1 MKPGDFVRTRGSTP
15 PLYARVEEIRGDRL
29 YCRNVDGWS
38 GDWNVG
44 EVAIADLAEVWQA
57 IEVEQSRI
65 DRRIADLNKTRA
77 LAFERA
83 LKAGR

>member
-1 MKPGDFVRTRGSTP
+1 MKPGDFVRIRGSAP
-15 PLYARVEEIRGDRL
+15 HLYARVEEIRGDRL
-29 YCRNVDGWS
+29 YCRNVDGWTGYWS
-38 GDWNVG
+38 VG
-44 EVAIADLAEVWQA
+44 EVVIADLSEVWWA

-65 DRRIADLNKTRA
+65 HHRIADLNKTRA